1 MYNFKRNL
9 RKYRNDN
16 GRKYDSITILM
27 DPTLVSVGIYRARYR
42 GGDLAGT
49 SIIKLFQ
56 NANNI
61 FQAFQTKSKP
71 YSI

>member
-1 MYNFKRNL
+1 MN
-9 RKYRNDN
+9 
-16 GRKYDSITILM
+16 SA
-27 DPTLVSVGIYRARYR
+27 LVSVGIYRARYR

-56 NANNI
+56 DANNI